1 MSVLGYWFLCAY
13 WLWGQGDMDAG
24 APACQC
30 LGEEGPLG
38 ERQPLGCRDC
48 RRWWA
53 WETQCT
59 RTSLFGTSLPKCP
72 LAELQQQK
80 LRNWACEML
89 NLPSLSER
97 KRNVFAFIVSPSV
110 DTAIY
115 LQILLSLKSLHTHLY
130 RGSSFLFP
138 VCSWKR
144 VSIYLWH
151 AASCKLNQ
159 LLLKALRLDHIDFTV
174 IQEALITETERSL
187 VRKHSRFSWHVY
199 YKAGVI
205 LKNWLPSVFQM
216 HKISYFKYLLWCVTQ
231 KNMNSTLPL
240 CSFLFQLHLTQ
251 LHLAWFYQ
259 FYFWGWWAPS
269 KLAIS
274 VDHVKTLA

>member
-1 MSVLGYWFLCAY
+1 MSVLGYWFRCAG

-24 APACQC
+24 APEWQC
-30 LGEEGPLG
+30 LGQEGPLG

-80 LRNWACEML
+80 LRNCPCEML
-89 NLPSLSER
+89 NLPSVSER

-130 RGSSFLFP
+130 RGSSFLEY
-138 VCSWKR
+138 CSWKR

-159 LLLKALRLDHIDFTV
+159 LLLKAFETRSHWFYGNTRGFNYWDRKV
-174 IQEALITETERSL
+174 AGQETQ
-187 VRKHSRFSWHVY
+187 
-199 YKAGVI
+199 
-205 LKNWLPSVFQM
+205 SVFMACLLQ
-216 HKISYFKYLLWCVTQ
+216 SWCNFKKLIAFC
-231 KNMNSTLPL
+231 LPNAQNL
-240 CSFLFQLHLTQ
+240 IF
-251 LHLAWFYQ
+251 
-259 FYFWGWWAPS
+259 
-269 KLAIS
+269 
-274 VDHVKTLA
+274 